1 MAYQETKTTGYGTRV
16 SNSLKGIGIGFLL
29 LLGGTA
35 LLWWNEGRTVQ
46 ITQMLEEAQTVAVHV
61 EDVSKPDPSLN
72 GKLIHATAFTQT
84 KDSLNDLTFGVGC
97 VAIQLER
104 KVQYYQWVEHSET
117 ETKDKT
123 GGSQETVTTY
133 YYKQEWIGNPVN
145 SQEFKDPDYQNK
157 NFVLMDIEN
166 KSYMA
171 ENVTFGAYKLPKDLI
186 GSISGTV
193 PMELSLSEERLS
205 EWNRDIKK
213 SFESTSAS
221 TVNNTAAVA
230 GETSTI
236 AEGDSVKVE
245 TVATTETGQIV
256 KQDYNYVHVNGNVL
270 YFGKNPN
277 NPQVGDV
284 SVTFTKIMP
293 GDASVI
299 AVVSGNNLQSYIAKN
314 GKKLSVLTSGAVSMD
329 EMFETEHLSNS
340 IISWV
345 LRFIGLFLVVSGLK
359 GIFGIL
365 VDLLRVLPFLADIVG
380 LGVGSICKVLGLVW
394 SLLVIAAAWLFY
406 RPVTAGILLAVIV
419 VLIAYLVKRG
429 KNNKKA
435 QVLNVQM

>member
-16 SNSLKGIGIGFLL
+16 SNSLRGIGIGFLL

-35 LLWWNEGRTVQ
+35 LLWWNEGRTVKT
-46 ITQMLEEAQTVAVHV
+46 TQMLEEAQTVAVHV

-84 KDSLNDLTFGVGC
+84 KDSLSDLTFGVGC
-97 VAIQLER
+97 VAIQLDR

-117 ETKDKT
+117 ETNDKT

-133 YYKQEWIGNPVN
+133 YYKREWTGSPVN
-145 SQEFKDPDYQNK
+145 SQEFKDSDYQNK

-186 GSISGTV
+186 SSISGTV
-193 PMELSLSEERLS
+193 PMELNLRDEQLS
-205 EWNRDIKK
+205 EWNRDVKETL
-213 SFESTSAS
+213 ESMSAS

-230 GETSTI
+230 GETSTT
-236 AEGDSVKVE
+236 AEGDSAKVE
-245 TVATTETGQIV
+245 TVAATETGQAV
-256 KQDYNYVHVNGNVL
+256 KQDYDYVHVNGNVL

-293 GDASVI
+293 GEASVI
-299 AVVSGNNLQSYIAKN
+299 AVVSGNNLQSYVAKN
-314 GKKLSVLTSGAVSMD
+314 GKKLSVLTSGAVSME
-329 EMFETEHLSNS
+329 EMFETEHLTNS
-340 IISWV
+340 IISWI

-365 VDLLRVLPFLADIVG
+365 VDLLKVLPFMADIVG
-380 LGVGSICKVLGLVW
+380 LGVGLICKVLGLAW
-394 SLLVIAAAWLFY
+394 SLLIIAMAWLFY
-406 RPVTAGILLAVIV
+406 RPVIAGVLLATIV
-419 VLIAYLVKRG
+419 ALIVFLVKKG
-429 KNNKKA
+429 KDNKKA
-435 QVLNVQM
+435 EVSNV

>member
-293 GDASVI
+293 GDTSVI

-380 LGVGSICKVLGLVW
+380 LGVGLICKVLGLVW

-435 QVLNVQM
+435 KVLNVQM

>member
-221 TVNNTAAVA
+221 TVNNTVAVA

-277 NPQVGDV
+277 NPQIGDM
-284 SVTFTKIMP
+284 SVTFTKVMP
-293 GDASVI
+293 GEASVI
-299 AVVSGNNLQSYIAKN
+299 AVVNGDKLQSYVAKN
-314 GKKLSVLTSGAVSMD
+314 GKTLSVLTSGAVSM
-329 EMFETEHLSNS
+329 ENMFENQHKSNS
-340 IISWV
+340 FMTWI
-345 LRFIGLFLVVSGLK
+345 LRFIGLFLVVTGFK

-365 VDLLRVLPFLADIVG
+365 VDLLKVLPFMADIVG
-380 LGVGSICKVLGLVW
+380 LGVGLICKVLGLAW
-394 SLLVIAAAWLFY
+394 SLLIIAMAWLFY
-406 RPVTAGILLAVIV
+406 RPVIAGVLLAAIV
-419 VLIAYLVKRG
+419 ALIVFLVKKG
-429 KNNKKA
+429 KDNKKA
-435 QVLNVQM
+435 EVSNV